1 MSKIVARILGV
12 LIGGLLGY
20 ICAQLYDYLWL
31 SPFEKSLTE
40 FQPQQLDQY
49 VQNNPNLLT
58 NIIGEQV
65 ENVRLLRIVKVIIL
79 SLGFLFGYLTSGVL
93 GRRLDLLLTN
103 ILSILQRTSK
113 ERIIAGILG
122 LVSGTALTFLMIVPL
137 YAFMREAEAN
147 LLQDPVVR
155 IGLYL
160 IFLLWLGYFGMY
172 LAVNVFYPE
181 RKADLLGAE
190 FGIRGIPP
198 KVLDTSAIIDGRI
211 AEVARTHFLEGVL
224 VIPESVLRE
233 LQNIADSNDHMRR
246 TKGRRGL
253 EILNELRGNPA
264 IPISIYN
271 DSEEEALSNSV
282 DEQIIRVAK
291 NLNGIV
297 VTNDFNLNKV
307 ATVQQVAVL
316 NINELANAVKPM
328 VIPNEN
334 LQVLL
339 SKPGKEHGQGVG
351 YLDDGT
357 MVVVENGVEH
367 IGSQK
372 IVRVTSIMQTA
383 AGRLIF
389 AHLLDSD
396 NPNGKES

>member
-1 MSKIVARILGV
+1 MSKIVSRLLGV

-20 ICAQLYDYLWL
+20 IAAQLYDFLWL
-31 SPFEKSLTE
+31 SPFEKSLTD
-40 FQPQQLDQY
+40 FQPQEIEHF
-49 VQNNPNLLT
+49 VTNPNLLV
-58 NIIGEQV
+58 NVIGEQI

-79 SLGFLFGYLTSGVL
+79 SLGFLFGYLASGIL
-93 GRRLDLLLTN
+93 GRRLDALLTH
-103 ILSILQRTSK
+103 ILSFLQRTSK

-122 LVSGTALTFLMIVPL
+122 ILTGTGLTFLIVLPL
-137 YAFMREAEAN
+137 YSFMREAEAN
-147 LLQDPVVR
+147 VFQDPIVR

-160 IFLLWLGYFGMY
+160 IFLVWLGYFGMH

-181 RKADLLGAE
+181 RKADQLGAE

-198 KVLDTSAIIDGRI
+198 KVIDTSAIIDGRI

-253 EILNELRGNPA
+253 EILNEIRGNPS

-271 DSEEEALSNSV
+271 DAEEEALSSSV
-282 DEQIIRVAK
+282 DEQLIRIAK
-291 NLNGIV
+291 NLGGIV

-307 ATVQQVAVL
+307 ATVQQVSVL

-339 SKPGKEHGQGVG
+339 TKPGKEQGQGVG

-357 MVVVENGVEH
+357 MVVVENGVEY
-367 IGSQK
+367 IGMQK

-389 AHLLDSD
+389 AHLIDSD
-396 NPNGKES
+396 NPSV